1 MTSAQR
7 EVKKYPKFAN
17 KQYIKYGQRGVLR
30 TSYMEAPYPV
40 AAEAVDG
47 RAAGLCA
54 AGRAVFQP
62 LAFSLAFSLTSSLSV
77 SSLVRSQP
85 DSLLYY

>member
-40 AAEAVDG
+40 AAKAVDG

-54 AGRAVFQP
+54 AWRAVFQP
-62 LAFSLAFSLTSSLSV
+62 LAFSLTSSLSV